1 MPTTISLDETLIR
14 IAEVPK
20 HLPGRPDVSTVY
32 RWLNKRKLESLM
44 IGGRRWTSMEAIQR
58 FVNNSTNGAA
68 TPSEVSERRRQEIE
82 KAEAKLKASG
92 IG

>member
-1 MPTTISLDETLIR
+1 MPTTIDLNENLIR

-32 RWLNKRKLESLM
+32 RWLNQGRLESLM
-44 IGGRRWTSMEAIQR
+44 IGGRRWTSTEAIQR
-58 FVNNSTNGAA
+58 FVNRSTSGAA
-68 TPSEVSERRRQEIE
+68 TPSDVSKRRRQEIE

-92 IG
+92 IS